1 MAGRNPQDESLPEET
16 LRRLHVQ
23 FLKFAS
29 RAYFSEVS
37 PQIQGQELFQLW
49 RRHLGTEARYE
60 RVRRAMQQFLDH
72 IEMRDG
78 ERAAD
83 EQVTLTRVAEHGIA
97 LSLGLAASA
106 CVLQW
111 LSISHH
117 TAWQLGGAACVAV
130 GGYGLWWL
138 LKTRLPP
145 SATPNFHQSPPPRDT
160 DA

>member
-1 MAGRNPQDESLPEET
+1 M
-16 LRRLHVQ
+16 Q

-60 RVRRAMQQFLDH
+60 RVSRAMQQFLDH

-78 ERAAD
+78 KRAAD
-83 EQVTLTRVAEHGIA
+83 EQVMLTRVAEHGIA

-138 LKTRLPP
+138 LKTLWWLLKTRLPP
-145 SATPNFHQSPPPRDT
+145 SARPIFHQRPFLRDT
-160 DA
+160 LDGVGD